1 MSDSWREK
9 IVITS
14 EPVAKDSQG
23 EDDRNE
29 GGEEAKKAEGEGKEE
44 GAVAAPPAEAEDPN
58 KAKRAA
64 CDVSTH

>member
-9 IVITS
+9 IAITS

-23 EDDRNE
+23 EDDRND
-29 GGEEAKKAEGEGKEE
+29 GGEEGKKAEGEGKEE
-44 GAVAAPPAEAEDPN
+44 GAVAAEAEDPN